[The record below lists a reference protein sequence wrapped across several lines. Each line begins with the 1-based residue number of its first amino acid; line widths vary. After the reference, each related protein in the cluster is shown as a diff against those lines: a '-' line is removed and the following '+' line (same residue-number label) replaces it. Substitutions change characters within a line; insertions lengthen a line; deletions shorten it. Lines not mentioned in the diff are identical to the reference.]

1 MIRNLIFTAI
11 FLSSAALILS
21 GQGINESSGVPEN
34 SEKPAI
40 DRLGYVRTSF
50 YGGSRKYD
58 FSSVFAEAGLK
69 LTYAPDKAILK
80 ADLRLR
86 SGKLYHEEFLKVEI
100 KELYAGFRSKK
111 ADFTFGNQIVSWGRT
126 DGFNPTNNIT
136 PFDYF
141 FLSAEPDDQNLPNIL
156 GRLKFR
162 LSQHAEMDIIGI
174 PFYKPSVY
182 RFDLFDLGDNV
193 SFSEPAWPEKK
204 LQNGTMAARLN
215 MELPMAGFSFSWFR
229 GFDPL
234 IGFNIGSIHWSDNA
248 PEISYVL
255 TPCLKNGFGADFA
268 IPAGSWLVKGE
279 GSFNL
284 IRHGG
289 SQPAIPRT
297 NLQYVIGMEKTLG
310 GFHTIVQYIGQAV
323 PDFSALKLPV
333 LINPADQAEL
343 YRYSNDV
350 VYYETEKFNRKIF
363 YQQERTNHAVSLTVS
378 KQFAYDIW
386 KADLMAY
393 YNITSEEVLLRL
405 ALGWNISDALSVKS
419 GLYVMAGPEQSLFDY
434 AGDVL
439 NGAFLEIKVNF

>member
-1 MIRNLIFTAI
+1 MIRNLVFTAI
-11 FLSSAALILS
+11 ILVLAEWSSP
-21 GQGINESSGVPEN
+21 GQGLNENTGQSEN
-34 SEKPAI
+34 AGKPNI
-40 DRLGYVRTSF
+40 DRFGYVRTSL

-69 LTYAPDKAILK
+69 LSYSPDNAILK
-80 ADLRLR
+80 TDIRLR
-86 SGKLYHEEFLKVEI
+86 SGKLFDEEFLKVEI

-111 ADFTFGNQIVSWGRT
+111 VDFMLGNQIVSWGRT

-162 LSQHAEMDIIGI
+162 LSQQAELEIIGI

-182 RFDLFDLGDNV
+182 RFDLFDLGGNV

-204 LQNGTMAARLN
+204 LQNGTLAARLN
-215 MELPMAGFSFSWFR
+215 MELPKAGFSFSCFR

-234 IGFNIGSIHWSDNA
+234 IGFNIGSVQWPSTTPVIT
-248 PEISYVL
+248 YVL
-255 TPCLKNGFGADFA
+255 TPYVKNGLGADFA
-268 IPAGSWLVKGE
+268 IPAGPWLVKGE

-297 NLQYVIGMEKTLG
+297 NLQYVIGMEKTIG
-310 GFHTIVQYIGQAV
+310 GFLTIVQYIGQAV
-323 PDFSALKLPV
+323 PGYSALKLPV
-333 LINPADQAEL
+333 LTNPSDQAAL
-343 YRYSNDV
+343 FRYSNDM

-363 YQQERTNHAVSLTVS
+363 HQQEKMNHAVSLTVS

-386 KADLMAY
+386 KADLMAW
-393 YNITSEEVLLRL
+393 YNFTSEEYLLRFG
-405 ALGWNISDALSVKS
+405 LGWNISDALSLRS
-419 GLYVMAGPEQSLFDY
+419 GFYVMAGPEQSLFDY
-434 AGDVL
+434 AGAVL
-439 NGAFLEIKVNF
+439 NGAFLELKVTF